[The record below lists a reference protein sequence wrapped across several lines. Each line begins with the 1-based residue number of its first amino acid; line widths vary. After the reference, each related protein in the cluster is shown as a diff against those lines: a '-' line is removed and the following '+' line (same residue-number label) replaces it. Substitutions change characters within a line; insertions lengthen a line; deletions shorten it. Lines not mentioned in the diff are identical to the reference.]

1 MNRLIGFINL
11 GSKVPEKMYF
21 QEDLDLLYPLA
32 NQVAIA
38 IENSN
43 LYENLKKSQTIMR
56 RADRLASLG
65 TLIASLAHEIRNPLV
80 SIKTFTQL
88 LPERI
93 EDEEFRNYFL
103 KVASGEIDRLTG
115 LINEL
120 LGFARPSEPRLEGE
134 DVNSLID
141 KMEILVATEARK
153 KNVTLN
159 KNYARD
165 LPQIKADAEQLK
177 QVLLNI
183 LLNAIQATKG
193 EGKIWVE
200 TRQVQV
206 PVEDKLEPFTQI
218 EVRDTG
224 VGIPKENLERIFDPF
239 FSTRPEGSGL
249 GLAISHQ
256 IIHDHGG
263 FISVESE
270 VGKGTS
276 FKIHL
281 PLKPGG
287 TGANPK

>member
-1 MNRLIGFINL
+1 
-11 GSKVPEKMYF
+11 
-21 QEDLDLLYPLA
+21 
-32 NQVAIA
+32 
-38 IENSN
+38 
-43 LYENLKKSQTIMR
+43 MR

-134 DVNSLID
+134 DVNALID

-183 LLNAIQATKG
+183 LLNAIQATQG
-193 EGKIWVE
+193 EGKIWIE

-206 PVEDKLEPFTQI
+206 PVEDRVEPFTQI

-224 VGIPKENLERIFDPF
+224 MGIPRENLERIFDPF

-276 FKIHL
+276 FKVHL

-287 TGANPK
+287 KGADPK